1 MRKLSG
7 LLVAIAMLAVLPA
20 GTISANAADETPQEY
35 LQLTLTRTDSNGTPA
50 EVGDKLTYSLGYKNV
65 SDTGFIVH
73 PTASNLNNV
82 ATPQSA
88 SNPNPMCRWG
98 NLAAGAS
105 AACTWSASK
114 EFAYHV
120 VTEDDVANGF
130 TPTATVSATTQDGTN
145 GVLQSVDIT
154 GETVPAVP
162 ATSTLRVAMQRTD
175 TLGDNVK
182 IGDRLTFNFTYTNKT
197 AQKIYAYPSESNI
210 ERVDVVSYPRNSCR
224 SGVEAN
230 QTASCGFAYHVITA
244 EDVVA
249 RRYTPT
255 ATFRAT
261 SDRDGT
267 QVLQDDMTF
276 TTGTVTVAGP
286 ADDAASTPTERKDGE
301 PLLLATNKQIGNTD
315 YYRIP
320 AIAQAPNGW
329 ILAAWDLR
337 PSSAADAPNPNSI
350 VQRISKDGG
359 KSWET
364 LAYVAQGRSA
374 TNKYGY
380 SDPSYVVDEEAGKIF
395 LFCVKSYDQGYFGS
409 VLGVEDARN
418 VLQAV
423 VMESD
428 DNGAT
433 WSEPRNITKDITKG
447 HEDEW
452 KSRFASSG
460 HGIQLKYGQYKA
472 RLI

>member
-20 GTISANAADETPQEY
+20 GTISANAADEPPQEY

-130 TPTATVSATTQDGTN
+130 TPTATVSAITQDGTN

-230 QTASCGFAYHVITA
+230 RTASCGFAYHVITA

-267 QVLQDDMTF
+267 QVL
-276 TTGTVTVAGP
+276 
-286 ADDAASTPTERKDGE
+286 
-301 PLLLATNKQIGNTD
+301 
-315 YYRIP
+315 
-320 AIAQAPNGW
+320 
-329 ILAAWDLR
+329 
-337 PSSAADAPNPNSI
+337 
-350 VQRISKDGG
+350 
-359 KSWET
+359 
-364 LAYVAQGRSA
+364 
-374 TNKYGY
+374 
-380 SDPSYVVDEEAGKIF
+380 
-395 LFCVKSYDQGYFGS
+395 
-409 VLGVEDARN
+409 
-418 VLQAV
+418 
-423 VMESD
+423 
-428 DNGAT
+428 
-433 WSEPRNITKDITKG
+433 
-447 HEDEW
+447 
-452 KSRFASSG
+452 
-460 HGIQLKYGQYKA
+460 
-472 RLI
+472 

>member
-20 GTISANAADETPQEY
+20 GTISANAADEPPQEY

-88 SNPNPMCRWG
+88 SNPNPMCRWV

-130 TPTATVSATTQDGTN
+130 TPTATVAATTQDGTN

-162 ATSTLRVAMQRTD
+162 ATSALRVAMQRTD

-210 ERVDVVSYPRNSCR
+210 ERVDVVSYPSNSCR

-286 ADDAASTPTERKDGE
+286 ADDAASTPTERNDGE
-301 PLLLATNKQIGNTD
+301 PLLLATNKQIGDTD

-337 PSSAADAPNPNSI
+337 PKSAADAPNPNST

-428 DNGAT
+428 DNGST
-433 WSEPRNITKDITKG
+433 
-447 HEDEW
+447 
-452 KSRFASSG
+452 
-460 HGIQLKYGQYKA
+460 
-472 RLI
+472 

>member
-1 MRKLSG
+1 
-7 LLVAIAMLAVLPA
+7 
-20 GTISANAADETPQEY
+20 
-35 LQLTLTRTDSNGTPA
+35 
-50 EVGDKLTYSLGYKNV
+50 
-65 SDTGFIVH
+65 
-73 PTASNLNNV
+73 
-82 ATPQSA
+82 
-88 SNPNPMCRWG
+88 
-98 NLAAGAS
+98 
-105 AACTWSASK
+105 
-114 EFAYHV
+114 
-120 VTEDDVANGF
+120 
-130 TPTATVSATTQDGTN
+130 
-145 GVLQSVDIT
+145 
-154 GETVPAVP
+154 
-162 ATSTLRVAMQRTD
+162 
-175 TLGDNVK
+175 
-182 IGDRLTFNFTYTNKT
+182 
-197 AQKIYAYPSESNI
+197 
-210 ERVDVVSYPRNSCR
+210 
-224 SGVEAN
+224 
-230 QTASCGFAYHVITA
+230 
-244 EDVVA
+244 
-249 RRYTPT
+249 
-255 ATFRAT
+255 
-261 SDRDGT
+261 
-267 QVLQDDMTF
+267 MTF

-337 PSSAADAPNPNSI
+337 PKLAADAPNPNSI

-433 WSEPRNITKDITKG
+433 WSEPRNIT
-447 HEDEW
+447 
-452 KSRFASSG
+452 
-460 HGIQLKYGQYKA
+460 
-472 RLI
+472 

>member
-88 SNPNPMCRWG
+88 RNPNPMCRWG

-130 TPTATVSATTQDGTN
+130 TPTATVAATTQDGTN

-162 ATSTLRVAMQRTD
+162 ATSALRVAMQRTD

-210 ERVDVVSYPRNSCR
+210 ERVDVVSYPSNSCR

-230 QTASCGFAYHVITA
+230 QTASCGFAFTSSPLRTSWPADTRRQPHSAPHRTA
-244 EDVVA
+244 TA
-249 RRYTPT
+249 RRCCK
-255 ATFRAT
+255 
-261 SDRDGT
+261 
-267 QVLQDDMTF
+267 MT
-276 TTGTVTVAGP
+276 
-286 ADDAASTPTERKDGE
+286 
-301 PLLLATNKQIGNTD
+301 
-315 YYRIP
+315 
-320 AIAQAPNGW
+320 
-329 ILAAWDLR
+329 
-337 PSSAADAPNPNSI
+337 
-350 VQRISKDGG
+350 
-359 KSWET
+359 
-364 LAYVAQGRSA
+364 
-374 TNKYGY
+374 
-380 SDPSYVVDEEAGKIF
+380 
-395 LFCVKSYDQGYFGS
+395 
-409 VLGVEDARN
+409 
-418 VLQAV
+418 
-423 VMESD
+423 
-428 DNGAT
+428 
-433 WSEPRNITKDITKG
+433 
-447 HEDEW
+447 
-452 KSRFASSG
+452 
-460 HGIQLKYGQYKA
+460 
-472 RLI
+472 

>member
-65 SDTGFIVH
+65 SDTGFIVY

-88 SNPNPMCRWG
+88 RNPNPMCRWG

-210 ERVDVVSYPRNSCR
+210 ERVDVVSFPRNSCR

-249 RRYTPT
+249 RRIHADSHIP
-255 ATFRAT
+255 RHIGP
-261 SDRDGT
+261 RRH
-267 QVLQDDMTF
+267 
-276 TTGTVTVAGP
+276 AG
-286 ADDAASTPTERKDGE
+286 AAR
-301 PLLLATNKQIGNTD
+301 
-315 YYRIP
+315 
-320 AIAQAPNGW
+320 
-329 ILAAWDLR
+329 
-337 PSSAADAPNPNSI
+337 
-350 VQRISKDGG
+350 
-359 KSWET
+359 
-364 LAYVAQGRSA
+364 
-374 TNKYGY
+374 
-380 SDPSYVVDEEAGKIF
+380 
-395 LFCVKSYDQGYFGS
+395 
-409 VLGVEDARN
+409 
-418 VLQAV
+418 
-423 VMESD
+423 
-428 DNGAT
+428 
-433 WSEPRNITKDITKG
+433 
-447 HEDEW
+447 
-452 KSRFASSG
+452 
-460 HGIQLKYGQYKA
+460 
-472 RLI
+472 